1 VAVLL
6 ELDGLSKSY
15 GALKV
20 IDDLSVRLEDG
31 EALGVVG
38 PNGAGK
44 TTMLHLAAG
53 QLRPDAGR
61 VRLDGRDVTGLP
73 ARARCQLGMART
85 YQVPQ
90 PFSGMTVYENVLV
103 GATFGGGGPAGGVR
117 GTPKGCPGL
126 SDPLLAPRRAG
137 DGDAHAAGLEALE
150 LAGLTAGANR
160 LAGSL
165 TLLERKRL
173 ELARALATGP
183 RVLLLDEVAGGL
195 TEPEVHQ
202 LVATIRRVR
211 QAGVS
216 IVWIEHIVHALLSVA
231 DRIVAINFG
240 RKLIEGDPRT
250 VMASPEV
257 RDVYLGAEALP

>member
-1 VAVLL
+1 VAALL
-6 ELDGLSKSY
+6 ELEGLSKSF

-20 IDDLSVRLEDG
+20 IDDLEVRLDEG

-73 ARARCQLGMART
+73 ARARCQLGLART

-90 PFSGMTVYENVLV
+90 PFRGMTVYENVLV
-103 GATFGGGGPAGGVR
+103 GAAFGGDQEAHPAA
-117 GTPKGCPGL
+117 
-126 SDPLLAPRRAG
+126 LA
-137 DGDAHAAGLEALE
+137 ALE
-150 LAGLTAGANR
+150 LAELTPKANR

-202 LVATIRRVR
+202 LVATVRQVR

-240 RKLIEGDPRT
+240 RKLIEGDPHA

-257 RDVYLGAEALP
+257 RDVYLGAEAIQ

>member
-1 VAVLL
+1 
-6 ELDGLSKSY
+6 
-15 GALKV
+15 
-20 IDDLSVRLEDG
+20 
-31 EALGVVG
+31 
-38 PNGAGK
+38 
-44 TTMLHLAAG
+44 
-53 QLRPDAGR
+53 
-61 VRLDGRDVTGLP
+61 
-73 ARARCQLGMART
+73 
-85 YQVPQ
+85 
-90 PFSGMTVYENVLV
+90 
-103 GATFGGGGPAGGVR
+103 
-117 GTPKGCPGL
+117 
-126 SDPLLAPRRAG
+126 
-137 DGDAHAAGLEALE
+137 
-150 LAGLTAGANR
+150 
-160 LAGSL
+160 AGSL

>member
-1 VAVLL
+1 MAAIL
-6 ELDGLSKSY
+6 ELEGLSKSF

-20 IDDLSVRLEDG
+20 VDDLDLRLDAG
-31 EALGVVG
+31 QALGVVG

-44 TTMLHLAAG
+44 TTMLHLVAG

-61 VRLDGRDVTGLP
+61 VRLAGREVTGLP
-73 ARARCQLGMART
+73 ARTRCQLGLART

-90 PFSGMTVYENVLV
+90 PFAGMTVYENVLV
-103 GATFGGGGPAGGVR
+103 GATFGGDR
-117 GTPKGCPGL
+117 E
-126 SDPLLAPRRAG
+126 
-137 DGDAHAAGLEALE
+137 AHGASLEALALAE
-150 LAGLTAGANR
+150 LADRANR

-195 TEPEVHQ
+195 TEPEVNQ
-202 LVATIRRVR
+202 LVATIGRVR

-216 IVWIEHIVHALLSVA
+216 IVWIEHIVHALLSVV
-231 DRIVAINFG
+231 DRMVALDFG
-240 RKLIEGDPRT
+240 RKLIEGDPHA

-257 RDVYLGAEALP
+257 RDVYLGAEALQ

>member
-1 VAVLL
+1 VAPLL
-6 ELDGLSKSY
+6 ELEGLSKSF

-20 IDDLSVRLEDG
+20 IDGLDVRLDEG

-61 VRLDGRDVTGLP
+61 VRLGGRDITGLP
-73 ARARCQLGMART
+73 ARARCQLGLART

-103 GATFGGGGPAGGVR
+103 GATFGGNQEAHVAA
-117 GTPKGCPGL
+117 
-126 SDPLLAPRRAG
+126 LA
-137 DGDAHAAGLEALE
+137 ALE
-150 LAGLTAGANR
+150 LVELTGYANR

-202 LVATIRRVR
+202 LVATIGRVR

-216 IVWIEHIVHALLSVA
+216 IVWIEHIVHALLSLV

-240 RKLIEGDPRT
+240 RKLIEGEPRA

-257 RDVYLGAEALP
+257 RDVYLGVEAV

>member
-1 VAVLL
+1 LAVLL
-6 ELDGLSKSY
+6 ELEGLSKSF

-20 IDDLSVRLEDG
+20 IDDLDVRLEDG
-31 EALGVVG
+31 EVLGVVG

-61 VRLDGRDVTGLP
+61 VRLAGRDVTGLP
-73 ARARCQLGMART
+73 ARARCQLGLART

-90 PFSGMTVYENVLV
+90 PFSGMTVYENALV
-103 GATFGGGGPAGGVR
+103 GATFGGPQEPHG
-117 GTPKGCPGL
+117 
-126 SDPLLAPRRAG
+126 
-137 DGDAHAAGLEALE
+137 AALEALAVAE
-150 LAGLTAGANR
+150 LTGYANR

-202 LVATIRRVR
+202 LVATIGRVR
-211 QAGVS
+211 EADVS
-216 IVWIEHIVHALLSVA
+216 IVWIEHIVHALVSVA
-231 DRIVAINFG
+231 DRVLAINFG

-257 RDVYLGAEALP
+257 RDVYLGVEAV

>member
-1 VAVLL
+1 VAPLL
-6 ELDGLSKSY
+6 ELEGLSKSF

-20 IDDLSVRLEDG
+20 IDGLDVRLDEG

-61 VRLDGRDVTGLP
+61 VRLGGRDITGLP
-73 ARARCQLGMART
+73 ARARCQLGLART

-103 GATFGGGGPAGGVR
+103 GATFGGNQE
-117 GTPKGCPGL
+117 
-126 SDPLLAPRRAG
+126 
-137 DGDAHAAGLEALE
+137 AHAAALAALE
-150 LAGLTAGANR
+150 LAELTGYANR
-160 LAGSL
+160 LAGTL

-202 LVATIRRVR
+202 LVATIGRVR

-216 IVWIEHIVHALLSVA
+216 IVWIEHIVHALLSLV

-240 RKLIEGDPRT
+240 RKLIEGEPRA

-257 RDVYLGAEALP
+257 RDVYLGVEAV

>member
-1 VAVLL
+1 MAAIL
-6 ELDGLSKSY
+6 ELEGLSKSF

-20 IDDLSVRLEDG
+20 VDDLHLRLDAG

-44 TTMLHLAAG
+44 TTMLHLVAG

-61 VRLDGRDVTGLP
+61 VRLDGRDVTGLA
-73 ARARCQLGMART
+73 ARVRCQLGLART
-85 YQVPQ
+85 FQVPQ
-90 PFSGMTVYENVLV
+90 PFAGMTVYENVLV
-103 GATFGGGGPAGGVR
+103 GASFGRAGGPGG
-117 GTPKGCPGL
+117 
-126 SDPLLAPRRAG
+126 SSQAPRSTGGAG
-137 DGDAHAAGLEALE
+137 DPHAASLEALALAE
-150 LAGLTAGANR
+150 LAAGANR

-195 TEPEVHQ
+195 TEPEVNQ
-202 LVATIRRVR
+202 LVATIRRIR

-216 IVWIEHIVHALLSVA
+216 IVWIEHIVHALLSVV
-231 DRIVAINFG
+231 DRMVALDFG
-240 RKLIEGDPRT
+240 RKLIEGDPHA

-257 RDVYLGAEALP
+257 RDVYLGAEALQ

>member
-1 VAVLL
+1 VAALL

-103 GATFGGGGPAGGVR
+103 GATFGGGR
-117 GTPKGCPGL
+117 
-126 SDPLLAPRRAG
+126 
-137 DGDAHAAGLEALE
+137 DAHAASLEALE

>member
-1 VAVLL
+1 MAFL
-6 ELDGLSKSY
+6 ELEGLSKSY

-20 IDDLSVRLEDG
+20 IDDLDVHLDAG

-44 TTMLHLAAG
+44 TTMLHLVAG

-61 VRLDGRDVTGLP
+61 VRFDGRDVTGLP
-73 ARARCQLGMART
+73 ARIRCQLGLART

-90 PFSGMTVYENVLV
+90 PFAGMTVYENVLV
-103 GATFGGGGPAGGVR
+103 GASFGRAPGGPGGAR
-117 GTPKGCPGL
+117 P
-126 SDPLLAPRRAG
+126 APRRTND
-137 DGDAHAAGLEALE
+137 DGDPHAASLEALE
-150 LAGLTAGANR
+150 LAELTARANR

-195 TEPEVHQ
+195 TEAEVHQ
-202 LVATIRRVR
+202 LVATIKRVR

-216 IVWIEHIVHALLSVA
+216 IVWIEHIMHALLSVV
-231 DRIVAINFG
+231 DRIVALDFG

-257 RDVYLGAEALP
+257 RDVYLGAEAVR